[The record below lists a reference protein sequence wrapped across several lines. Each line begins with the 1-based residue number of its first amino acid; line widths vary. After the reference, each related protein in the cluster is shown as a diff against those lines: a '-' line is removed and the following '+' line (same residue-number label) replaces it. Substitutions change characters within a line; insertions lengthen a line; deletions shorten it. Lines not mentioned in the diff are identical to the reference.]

1 MPVWPTVVSCHVILG
16 GQLLRSVPVLLT
28 TLLLAATQGPRPRV
42 LSGAGC
48 TQICAQPPCASRTG
62 LHQSPKQERRRED
75 VGAIMTLYV
84 ISTQPSWNG
93 IPPPT
98 FLWGVFISASGFWHY
113 RFWGG
118 GNTQIDIFF
127 FPSKLIVNLIKVSSS
142 LKNSVALVP
151 FFSAWKNYIF

>member
-1 MPVWPTVVSCHVILG
+1 M
-16 GQLLRSVPVLLT
+16 
-28 TLLLAATQGPRPRV
+28 
-42 LSGAGC
+42 
-48 TQICAQPPCASRTG
+48 PCASHTG

-98 FLWGVFISASGFWHY
+98 FLWGVFISASGFGTID
-113 RFWGG
+113 FGG
-118 GNTQIDIFF
+118 EKNTQIDIFF
-127 FPSKLIVNLIKVSSS
+127 SSKLIVNLIKVSRS